1 MVRKVHGKE
10 VIEMVNLIV
19 FADETPESKVA
30 QDLIPFFEAVIEEV
44 ARHVPEKGYGYR
56 DPDWAHWFAN
66 EAVTKAR
73 DYYMSYGKEGSNVG
87 EALDATAFE
96 AFAWLH
102 ETGKL
107 SIKCAELRRDQ
118 E

>member
-1 MVRKVHGKE
+1 M
-10 VIEMVNLIV
+10 NYLIA
-19 FADETPESKVA
+19 FAEDSPESKVA
-30 QDLIPFFEAVIEEV
+30 HDLLPFFEAVIKEI

-66 EAVTKAR
+66 EAVDKAR
-73 DYYMSYGKEGSNVG
+73 AYYMSYGKEGSNVG

-102 ETGKL
+102 ETGKFTG
-107 SIKCAELRRDQ
+107 KCAELRRNQ